1 VWKGAEEEM
10 RRRGEEN
17 EKEGREEGEDKK
29 ERRRTNGAK
38 RDRIKPCQTYEQCE
52 NRVRSTPP
60 LFLVTFPKRVDSF
73 IKKIGKFSFPFH
85 EYGITL
91 HIQGGI

>member
-1 VWKGAEEEM
+1 MWKGAEEEV

-38 RDRIKPCQTYEQCE
+38 RDRIKPC
-52 NRVRSTPP
+52 
-60 LFLVTFPKRVDSF
+60 
-73 IKKIGKFSFPFH
+73 
-85 EYGITL
+85 
-91 HIQGGI
+91 